1 MDKMNEINLEQMIT
15 AIKTVAP
22 KAPLSPR
29 GEHEFIFRGCRLLIH
44 NNEATSD
51 RINFG
56 FCDAETFI
64 TRLRDHGLMLKPHE
78 VEKIL
83 ARYYLETI

>member
-1 MDKMNEINLEQMIT
+1 MNEINLETMVT
-15 AIKTVAP
+15 AIQTIAP
-22 KAPLSPR
+22 KAPISNR
-29 GEHEFIFRGCRLLIH
+29 GQHECVFRGCRLLIH

-56 FCDAETFI
+56 FCDAESFLA
-64 TRLRDHGLMLKPHE
+64 RLRDHGLMLKPSE
-78 VEKIL
+78 VQKIL